1 MDLNLVIDRFK
12 SERDILEINDISY
25 ISSAVLLPLVIYSN
39 KLCILL
45 QIRSETLNHHPGEIG
60 FPGGAREKI
69 DSNFIDTMYR
79 ETKEEIGLNKNDITI
94 IGKLDDVITST
105 SFLIKPYV
113 GIIKKP
119 IDYKL
124 SSEVKKIINVPVSDL
139 NNPINWRYD
148 YIIHKK
154 CLIKLKTF
162 YYDGNIVFGA
172 TAKILNNFFNIINL
186 QKSSI

>member
-12 SERDILEINDISY
+12 IDRDILEINDISY

-60 FPGGAREKI
+60 FPGGATENSDL
-69 DSNFIDTMYR
+69 DSIDTMYR

-105 SFLIKPYV
+105 QFLIKPYV

-119 IDYKL
+119 MEYKL
-124 SSEVKKIINVPVSDL
+124 SSEVEKIMNVPVSDL

-186 QKSSI
+186 YKK